1 MLVQFQKAEELEK
14 ETASEGRRPGS
25 AGEVPRTE
33 SVTAA
38 TFGYLA
44 VVVFAWGGNYTWTK
58 LVLDDCGPW
67 LFNALR
73 YGSATAILGVLIFF
87 RRTGAPILPVPG
99 ERFAMAAI
107 GVLQIAIMTGASTL
121 ALTMIEASRTVL
133 IAYSMPIWG
142 MLLSFVVLGERV
154 TAPMLAGIILGFAG
168 LAILCAPWVMDW
180 TSGSALLGSGLA
192 LGGTLAWAL
201 ASVLYRT
208 HRWRSDFW
216 SQIFG
221 QLVAAMVLL
230 APAAFFLERQPITYT
245 TTFGAVLFWNAVVP
259 TIIAFY
265 CWARALDRLAV
276 ARASQVL
283 LMSPVFGVLL
293 SAVVLDEALTPALIV
308 SGALILLGAV
318 LSNMPRSVAAQ
329 PARV

>member
-1 MLVQFQKAEELEK
+1 MRLPSEKLVLDRATPSDVALR
-14 ETASEGRRPGS
+14 AST
-25 AGEVPRTE
+25 V
-33 SVTAA
+33 
-38 TFGYLA
+38 GYLA
-44 VVVFAWGGNYTWTK
+44 FLAFAWGGNYAWTK
-58 LVLDDCGPW
+58 LALADSGPW
-67 LFNALR
+67 AFNALR
-73 YGSATAILGVLIFF
+73 YLCASIVLGAILLARGREFSVLPL
-87 RRTGAPILPVPG
+87 RG
-99 ERFAMAAI
+99 ERLPLAVI
-107 GVLQIAIMTGASTL
+107 GLLQIAIMTGASTL

-245 TTFGAVLFWNAVVP
+245 MTFGAVLFWNAVVP

-318 LSNMPRSVAAQ
+318 LSNMPRS
-329 PARV
+329 